1 MRSVLTASLGIL
13 SNFHLSASS
22 LQTAAFSIWY
32 DLRSTVHVL
41 PPWLAKYMTGRGRGI
56 GRHPTECPRKNA
68 QKFTSKREWQNT
80 TLFPQHLTKCKEIQQ
95 RLRRV
100 VQGKDT
106 QPRRRSYQSLQAHH
120 NYTHSISDCSVVSV
134 TQSSTHNS
142 HKRTQRRNSR
152 FAVCLEQGEQKLSM
166 LVSFF
171 RSVSQSVD
179 GSSKWAWPQWVWP
192 RNGRGPK
199 VGGASLVQAW
209 AAALSKST
217 SDSW

>member
-13 SNFHLSASS
+13 SNCHLSASS

-120 NYTHSISDCSVVSV
+120 NYTHYFRLLCCIRDTVQHTQQPQTHTETELSI
-134 TQSSTHNS
+134 
-142 HKRTQRRNSR
+142 RRVLGAGR
-152 FAVCLEQGEQKLSM
+152 AETVDACVFLSIGQ
-166 LVSFF
+166 
-171 RSVSQSVD
+171 SVSRRQFKVGVASV
-179 GSSKWAWPQWVWP
+179 GVATKWAWPQS
-192 RNGRGPK
+192 GR
-199 VGGASLVQAW
+199 S
-209 AAALSKST
+209 
-217 SDSW
+217 